1 MLIRTTSAKQS
12 DKSEIVCS
20 TAYRILGEVTYLS
33 LFFTFFAVSAF
44 NVEHENVLFGVV
56 GHPNPLSCLF
66 ATLIFV
72 HHHKVCSKEKVKQG
86 AYRVI

>member
-1 MLIRTTSAKQS
+1 MCIRTTSAKQS

-33 LFFTFFAVSAF
+33 LVLTFFAVSAF
-44 NVEHENVLFGVV
+44 KNKHDNFLFVILR
-56 GHPNPLSCLF
+56 HPNPFSCL
-66 ATLIFV
+66 LVIIFV
-72 HHHKVCSKEKVKQG
+72 HRFETCVEDKVIQG

>member
-20 TAYRILGEVTYLS
+20 TAYRVLGEVTYLS
-33 LFFTFFAVSAF
+33 LFTTFFAVSAF
-44 NVEHENVLFGVV
+44 NIEHENVPLGVL

-66 ATLIFV
+66 FTIFFI
-72 HHHKVCSKEKVKQG
+72 HHLETCAEEMV
-86 AYRVI
+86 

>member
-20 TAYRILGEVTYLS
+20 TNFRILGEVTYLS

-44 NVEHENVLFGVV
+44 NVEHENVPLGVL
-56 GHPNPLSCLF
+56 GHPNPLSYLL
-66 ATLIFV
+66 ATLFFV
-72 HHHKVCSKEKVKQG
+72 HRIEICAEEAV
-86 AYRVI
+86 